1 VEGHASRH
9 DEARGF
15 KHMGEF
21 ATAVQRAQTPG
32 NVSVDERLLDL
43 SAAATGMSQGSGP
56 DGGYMVPPSFSTEI
70 WDGLNKTPD
79 NLLAETDNYTVEGES
94 LTFAAN
100 AETSRATGSRYGGI
114 RGYWLAE
121 AAQMTGSAPKVR
133 QLKLEPHGMAVLVYV
148 TDKLLKNAAA
158 LAQYLNRAATD
169 EINFLT
175 NDAII
180 EGTGAGKPLGIL
192 KSKCVVEVP
201 KEVGQGAATIVSEN
215 IMKMFSRLHAR
226 SRQTAKWYINQDC
239 EPQLSLMTIGV
250 GAAGQPVYMPPGGL
264 SQSPYATLMGRPV
277 VPIEYCST
285 VGTVGDIILADLS
298 AYATGTVGGVEE
310 AMSMHLRFDFNE
322 TAFRF
327 LFQVDGQPWLA
338 SPITPFKGANTTSPF
353 VTLATRA

>member
-1 VEGHASRH
+1 
-9 DEARGF
+9 
-15 KHMGEF
+15 
-21 ATAVQRAQTPG
+21 
-32 NVSVDERLLDL
+32 
-43 SAAATGMSQGSGP
+43 
-56 DGGYMVPPSFSTEI
+56 
-70 WDGLNKTPD
+70 
-79 NLLAETDNYTVEGES
+79 
-94 LTFAAN
+94 
-100 AETSRATGSRYGGI
+100 
-114 RGYWLAE
+114 
-121 AAQMTGSAPKVR
+121 MTGSAPKVR